1 MSKRKRYFSLI
12 FVPDQDQDPRS
23 ISMPYTRGRIVLGVL
38 IVLSIHVILG
48 AMGYLRIFKLSKAMR
63 AIEEKNEE
71 LTSRNKQI
79 EGIIKEFH
87 EIQSTSQKIV
97 RAFSGP
103 LGLNEQE
110 SIDLEAMRSRSAEIN
125 AALRRDARESGLGTM
140 SESDIPSGLYFL
152 TERTGGY
159 YDPDFL
165 PTRLPVEGVLTAHFQ
180 EGAWLPGGSHYG
192 IDIATTQG
200 SHIRAAGAGIV
211 LLADWT
217 PDFGNVIVISH
228 GNGLYSY
235 YAHAMRL
242 LVEQGFHVRKGQPIA
257 LLGSSGISSAPHLH
271 FEIWKDGRPLD
282 PEQFLYALPG
292 QEVGTGAN

>member
-1 MSKRKRYFSLI
+1 
-12 FVPDQDQDPRS
+12 
-23 ISMPYTRGRIVLGVL
+23 MPYTRGRIILVLL
-38 IVLSIHVILG
+38 IILAVHAIVG
-48 AMGYLRIFKLSKAMR
+48 AIGYVRIFRLSKDIR
-63 AIEEKNEE
+63 IIREENEE
-71 LTSRNKQI
+71 LTVENRLI
-79 EGIIKEFH
+79 ENIIKEFN
-87 EIQSTSQKIV
+87 EVQSTSQKIV

-110 SIDLEAMRSRSAEIN
+110 SIDLETLRSRSAEIN
-125 AALRRDARESGLGTM
+125 AALRRDVQQSNLGM
-140 SESDIPSGLYFL
+140 MPDEDIPSGLYFL
-152 TERTGGY
+152 TEKSRDY
-159 YDPDFL
+159 YDPEYL

-200 SHIRAAGAGIV
+200 SHIRAAGAGVI

-242 LVEQGFHVRKGQPIA
+242 LVEQGFRVRKGQPIA

-271 FEIWKDGRPLD
+271 FEIWKDGQPLD

-292 QEVGTGAN
+292 QEVTTGTN